1 MVLWPYASGA
11 ASSRWTRPSRPKG
24 AEGPAPEGTGPGST
38 FVKMVETVGIEPT
51 QRSRREQD

>member
-11 ASSRWTRPSRPKG
+11 ASSRWTRPSRPKD

-51 QRSRREQD
+51 SAIA